1 MFDISFIS
9 LTGNYTNS
17 TTVDFLK
24 IYMYSLPSRAIAGDV
39 SAIALSFIIFFIGIF
54 LINKMTEALL
64 SIIKRTILFF
74 ITGIAFLYFFKT
86 FLQRV
91 YITGL
96 TIENIIF
103 GVFGIVLGIAGTT
116 LSFYW
121 LFQSFK
127 KENVKNEKVLLPKI
141 QNLENYNSKETI
153 VPEKQENTIETL
165 KSEILFKEKSIIAI
179 LIYLIIAE
187 FGIFSSPTKTAP
199 NVQIGLSFFL
209 IFIAASMFFISKIYK
224 NFKIGLI
231 HFGIALI
238 FGFILS
244 VFLDHFWNGQPISEL
259 ISLAYFTS
267 QSMVALIT
275 GLAVSLFM
283 TSR

>member
-1 MFDISFIS
+1 MFDFIFADIPA
-9 LTGNYTNS
+9 NYTNT

-24 IYMYSLPSRAIAGDV
+24 IYMYSLPSRAAQGDV
-39 SAIALSFIIFFIGIF
+39 AAIALSFILFFIGVF
-54 LINKMTEALL
+54 LMNKMTEAIL

-86 FLQRV
+86 FLVRV
-91 YITGL
+91 SVMGL
-96 TIENIIF
+96 TAENIIF
-103 GVFGIVLGIAGTT
+103 GVFGIILGIAGTS

-127 KENVKNEKVLLPKI
+127 KNEIKEGKILPTKED
-141 QNLENYNSKETI
+141 LEKESLKETI
-153 VPEKQENTIETL
+153 IPEKQGNTFETI
-165 KSEILFKEKSIIAI
+165 KTEILFKEKSILAI

-199 NVQIGLSFFL
+199 NFQIGLTFFL
-209 IFIAASMFFISKIYK
+209 MFIAASVFFISKIYK
-224 NFKIGLI
+224 NFRIGLI

-238 FGFILS
+238 FGYILS
-244 VFLDHFWNGQPISEL
+244 VFLGYFWNGQSLSEL
-259 ISLAYFTS
+259 VSLGYFSS

-275 GLAVSLFM
+275 GIAVSLFM